1 MPPDEVESPV
11 SAVMNE
17 KWSLI
22 FSEVTLPKIKR
33 TKKVCIVHR
42 VTAPGRRCRSSLRIT
57 ATKKN
62 SQSTKSYWFFPLCV
76 RKLEEN
82 VNNINFFIFY
92 FLLWDVYNCT
102 R

>member
-33 TKKVCIVHR
+33 TKKTCIAYR
-42 VTAPGRRCRSSLRIT
+42 VTAPGFGEIAMS
-57 ATKKN
+57 
-62 SQSTKSYWFFPLCV
+62 
-76 RKLEEN
+76 
-82 VNNINFFIFY
+82 IFY
-92 FLLWDVYNCT
+92 IIYI
-102 R
+102 

>member
-33 TKKVCIVHR
+33 TKKKCIVIK
-42 VTAPGRRCRSSLRIT
+42 VTAHGRDSDVNLLQAYIA
-57 ATKKN
+57 ATKKI
-62 SQSTKSYWFFPLCV
+62 SEITKLY
-76 RKLEEN
+76 
-82 VNNINFFIFY
+82 
-92 FLLWDVYNCT
+92 
-102 R
+102 